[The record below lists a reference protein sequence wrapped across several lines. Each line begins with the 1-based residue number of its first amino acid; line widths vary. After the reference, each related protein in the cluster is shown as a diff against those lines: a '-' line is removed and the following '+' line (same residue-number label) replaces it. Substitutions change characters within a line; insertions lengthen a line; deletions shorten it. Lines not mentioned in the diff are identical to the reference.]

1 MSSLS
6 TAALENNR
14 KFKINF
20 EGGDLSSDAG
30 LLLIKE
36 FAGHI
41 GFVKI
46 LKSTFHTHDTA
57 GFRFHTDGDNLLQ
70 LIFQIIG
77 AYFED
82 HCADELA
89 NDPVMTALL
98 EKSILSPCR
107 HSQDSSIAV
116 TTTR

>member
-1 MSSLS
+1 MSGLS
-6 TAALENNR
+6 TVVLESNR

-20 EGGDLSSDAG
+20 EGRDLSSDAG

-36 FAGHI
+36 FVGRI
-41 GFVKI
+41 GFVKT

-82 HCADELA
+82 HCADELT
-89 NDPVMTALL
+89 NDPVMTALH
-98 EKSILSPCR
+98 EM
-107 HSQDSSIAV
+107 
-116 TTTR
+116 